1 MSSRVLDKPSDLF
14 FAIGDAILAAD
25 LGVDVGNYD
34 DFSGV
39 VGDATVLIEIERDGH
54 GRRASDGRAA
64 HDLTISLHGVV
75 ARWRAHSPLEAVNL
89 ASLLKDLATDNRWG
103 LPGAQCDIPRNV
115 EAVPSMFSTGESGY
129 NAWAATFT
137 QTIYI
142 GQPLLDDP
150 VISPAWRSWEIV
162 VGTGSGLPEDFK
174 EVFDV

>member
-39 VGDATVLIEIERDGH
+39 VGDATVLIEIERNGS
-54 GRRASDGRAA
+54 GNRANDGRAA

-103 LPGAQCDIPRNV
+103 LPGLQCDIPRNV

-137 QTIYI
+137 QTVYI
-142 GQPLLDDP
+142 GQPLLDEP
-150 VISPAWRSWEIV
+150 VITTSGRAWEV
-162 VGTGSGLPEDFK
+162 VADGGVEQGADFAG
-174 EVFDV
+174 VVNV

>member
-89 ASLLKDLATDNRWG
+89 ASLLKALDGACQVLSVIFPATSRPCRRCSPLVNLG
-103 LPGAQCDIPRNV
+103 TTPGPPRSRRRSISGSRC
-115 EAVPSMFSTGESGY
+115 SM
-129 NAWAATFT
+129 
-137 QTIYI
+137 I
-142 GQPLLDDP
+142 L
-150 VISPAWRSWEIV
+150 
-162 VGTGSGLPEDFK
+162 
-174 EVFDV
+174 